1 MCFFFFF
8 FFYLLFIFF
17 LLRRLLSSYYFII
30 VCVIIIF
37 FLLLRSQHFLAAH
50 PRRNPSVYT
59 YYFIITSVSGR
70 VAEEVCRLYSGAAC
84 VLMSLICHPIIL
96 ALEQVQEW
104 RKSGLPRPI
113 IHTDP
118 ANQVEASDV
127 VLHNLFS
134 YFTRDTFLAIPLVC
148 KRWRNFR
155 TEALWKNRLL
165 RDFDLDLSSLKKEPN
180 VLLLYKQ
187 MFAAKNDIY
196 RKSRYFDIK
205 PENLVLP
212 RRLFRT
218 YST

>member
-1 MCFFFFF
+1 MCFFLFFF
-8 FFYLLFIFF
+8 LSSFHLLFTTTTT
-17 LLRRLLSSYYFII
+17 SSSFII
-30 VCVIIIF
+30 LLLYGVIIIF
-37 FLLLRSQHFLAAH
+37 FLLLRSQHSLLAAH

-59 YYFIITSVSGR
+59 YYFIITSVSAR
-70 VAEEVCRLYSGAAC
+70 VAEEVCRLYFGAAC

-165 RDFDLDLSSLKKEPN
+165 RDFDLDLSSLKKRAKCSLALQTN
-180 VLLLYKQ
+180 VCCK
-187 MFAAKNDIY
+187 K
-196 RKSRYFDIK
+196 RY
-205 PENLVLP
+205 LP
-212 RRLFRT
+212 QI
-218 YST
+218 

>member
-1 MCFFFFF
+1 M
-8 FFYLLFIFF
+8 
-17 LLRRLLSSYYFII
+17 
-30 VCVIIIF
+30 
-37 FLLLRSQHFLAAH
+37 RSQHSLLAAH

-187 MFAAKNDIY
+187 MYAAKNDIY
-196 RKSRYFDIK
+196 RKSRYFGIN

>member
-1 MCFFFFF
+1 MRTDVSHFN
-8 FFYLLFIFF
+8 
-17 LLRRLLSSYYFII
+17 LSYWPWKS
-30 VCVIIIF
+30 
-37 FLLLRSQHFLAAH
+37 A
-50 PRRNPSVYT
+50 
-59 YYFIITSVSGR
+59 R
-70 VAEEVCRLYSGAAC
+70 VEKVG
-84 VLMSLICHPIIL
+84 VT
-96 ALEQVQEW
+96 
-104 RKSGLPRPI
+104 RPI

-218 YST
+218 YRLEVFPIYVYRYFL